1 MGCKICARGNVAEI
15 NKFLLQDHSY
25 KEFAAKFQLKNVSIA
40 SWSRHRTRHLA
51 DSVAGMNPLGLS
63 TTSAKNVVRKL
74 MGLAGRAEKSGKI
87 ANAIAGYTAAVRA
100 HEVLQDLVEKTKDE
114 KAIEAMTPQDVDAQ
128 VLAHLTNLMAFDRD
142 FREKVRAA
150 LIEIEEVKIGPI
162 SVEQ

>member
-1 MGCKICARGNVAEI
+1 
-15 NKFLLQDHSY
+15 
-25 KEFAAKFQLKNVSIA
+25 
-40 SWSRHRTRHLA
+40 
-51 DSVAGMNPLGLS
+51 
-63 TTSAKNVVRKL
+63 
-74 MGLAGRAEKSGKI
+74 
-87 ANAIAGYTAAVRA
+87 
-100 HEVLQDLVEKTKDE
+100 VLQDLVEKTKDE